1 MSSNS
6 IKWARITKPAPAE
19 PQQFAVQQVS
29 YSGKV
34 GDAAVVMPYGL
45 HANLPVDALT
55 LMFSVN
61 DEPDNRAII
70 GYDAKNR
77 PTLEEGEV
85 AFYHPPTDSFIIFR
99 ASGDLDIQAGTEG
112 GANVNIICTDANITA
127 SGDVNVEASGDA
139 NITAA
144 NVNIDAG
151 VTNLGVGGLAIAR
164 VGDPT
169 TVTIPG
175 GSSAG
180 TYAGTITGGGTN
192 TSI

>member
-1 MSSNS
+1 MLHKL
-6 IKWARITKPAPAE
+6 IRWARITKPAPAE

-45 HANLPVDALT
+45 HANLPVDSLA
-55 LMFSVN
+55 LMFAVN
-61 DEPDNRAII
+61 GEPDNRAII
-70 GYDAKNR
+70 GYDAKKR
-77 PTLEEGEV
+77 PALEEGEV

-127 SGDVNVEASGDA
+127 SGDVNVEA
-139 NITAA
+139 A

-164 VGDPT
+164 VGDAVAVDG
-169 TVTIPG
+169 VTH
-175 GSSAG
+175 S
-180 TYAGTITGGGTN
+180 GTITAGGLN